1 MLPLPLSLHWPASL
15 YFSLFLIAVVGFMG
29 LNVDDSRDCGGGP
42 RVGGDEEM
50 DERRKTSREGWW
62 VARGAEICKQI

>member
-1 MLPLPLSLHWPASL
+1 MLPLSLSLHGPASL
-15 YFSLFLIAVVGFMG
+15 YSSLFLIATVGFMG

-42 RVGGDEEM
+42 RVGRDEEM
-50 DERRKTSREGWW
+50 GERRKRSREGLR